1 MKKLILVLSIGLLS
15 SCTKEVQPMTR
26 EQMKAKIDSIIS
38 AGRQQSDEQ
47 ARIDLD
53 RRMKIEVKVKVDSI
67 LNARV
72 VKAARDTTAKKIP
85 GHPKI

>member
-72 VKAARDTTAKKIP
+72 VKAAHDTTAKKIP